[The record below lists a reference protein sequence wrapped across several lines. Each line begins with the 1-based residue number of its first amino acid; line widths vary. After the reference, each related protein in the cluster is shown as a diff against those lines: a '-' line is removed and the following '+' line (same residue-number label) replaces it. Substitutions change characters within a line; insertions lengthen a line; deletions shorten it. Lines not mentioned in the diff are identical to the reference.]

1 MDEPAEA
8 GGLSEETHLF
18 AKFTS
23 TYMIQDFLHVEENGG
38 VEEAFPRNVQCEAA
52 MVFSD
57 LSGFSKL
64 CESYVE
70 KFSHMDSAGA
80 AMSQAAE
87 KLNVVVNRC
96 WFPETAPP
104 LTILACNVMRHG
116 RDPQKSSSPPP
127 SQPLTDSFAV

>member
-1 MDEPAEA
+1 MVGAFQTARQAVGGMPLTNLSSDTQEEPEQDTVQ

-23 TYMIQDFLHVEENGG
+23 TYMIQDFLAVEERGG
-38 VEEAFPRNVQCEAA
+38 TEEAFPRNVVCEAA

-70 KFSHMDSAGA
+70 KFAHMDSAGA

-96 WFPETAPP
+96 SPWSSHSETRTHA
-104 LTILACNVMRHG
+104 
-116 RDPQKSSSPPP
+116 
-127 SQPLTDSFAV
+127 

>member
-1 MDEPAEA
+1 MATTCIELQDMEEPAEA

-23 TYMIQDFLHVEENGG
+23 TYMIQDFLNVEQNGG

-70 KFSHMDSAGA
+70 KFAHMDSAGA

-96 WFPETAPP
+96 
-104 LTILACNVMRHG
+104 L
-116 RDPQKSSSPPP
+116 
-127 SQPLTDSFAV
+127 QPLKNKHPSSACCTTIPLHSSISDALLNRF

>member
-1 MDEPAEA
+1 MRCPPATTQDEEDEGEEH

-23 TYMIQDFLHVEENGG
+23 TYIIQNFLEIESTGAG
-38 VEEAFPRNVQCEAA
+38 PSFPRNVLVDAA

-64 CESYVE
+64 CESYVD
-70 KFSHMDSAGA
+70 KYAHMDSAGA

-87 KLNVVVNRC
+87 KLNVVVNRY
-96 WFPETAPP
+96 ETP
-104 LTILACNVMRHG
+104 TRLALLI
-116 RDPQKSSSPPP
+116 P
-127 SQPLTDSFAV
+127 S